1 MGIYSS
7 NTMSNYGGPSVDL
20 YSPCVQELGEGYD
33 INYTEAAIMAVA
45 ECEKMHNDMMKSI
58 GINELHYYES
68 YGEEIIYEAVDIQG
82 IFKKIKAF
90 FVKLLDK
97 VKAIFHAFVAKINS
111 LAQDNKDFANK
122 YRSEFMSKWNKVKNE
137 FEFKGYKFTIKSSI
151 SNANNSSNYTTTS
164 EINIGDLYSVTTNDN
179 ANKCLATADGSK
191 KLLEFNTGSGK
202 LLNVDE
208 FKNDDDT
215 KPPKYVDVK
224 TALNTLVSDINNN
237 SDAIDEKLRGKV
249 LHNVATDFTDGI
261 TAPDTSNTYDA
272 QEFNKELFEIFRN
285 GDSSKQKIEKK
296 DYSPSE
302 ILSFVSDSNHTIHEA
317 EKAIK
322 KVTKML
328 TDSIRAIENTEKNT
342 TKKMNNIKASDRS
355 EEKDALS
362 AWIDA
367 YVTINNFLRH
377 EKDYYTQAVGAYLTA
392 VKDKTAQYKA
402 IIAKVIA
409 GGKKMQNESYN
420 YSDYGYNNNGSYIE
434 SVIIR

>member
-20 YSPCVQELGEGYD
+20 YSPCDQELGEGYD

-111 LAQDNKDFANK
+111 LAQDNKDFVNK
-122 YRSEFMSKWNKVKNE
+122 YRTEFMSKWNKVKNE
-137 FEFKGYKFTIKSSI
+137 FEFKGYKFTMKNDIGT
-151 SNANNSSNYTTTS
+151 ANTTSNY
-164 EINIGDLYSVTTNDN
+164 NDKMNFAIGMYHTVTDTDN
-179 ANKCLATADGSK
+179 AKHCLGASGSNDENKLISLSLNTIGGLEAVSELKVNGAINYPSIK
-191 KLLEFNTGSGK
+191 K
-202 LLNVDE
+202 
-208 FKNDDDT
+208 
-215 KPPKYVDVK
+215 
-224 TALNTLVSDINNN
+224 ALNTLVSDINDNAETIN
-237 SDAIDEKLRGKV
+237 EKIRG
-249 LHNVATDFTDGI
+249 NVIKNIITDFT
-261 TAPDTSNTYDA
+261 TLTPSANTDSYDA

-285 GDSSKQKIEKK
+285 KDDSKQNIEKK

-302 ILSFVSDSNHTIHEA
+302 ILSFVSNSDHIIHEA
-317 EKAIK
+317 EKATK

-328 TDSIRAIENTEKNT
+328 TDSIKGIENTEKT
-342 TKKMNNIKASDRS
+342 STKNMNNIKNDNDK
-355 EEKDALS
+355 KDTLS

-367 YVTINNFLRH
+367 YVTINNFLKH

-420 YSDYGYNNNGSYIE
+420 YSDYGYNNGSYIE

>member
-20 YSPCVQELGEGYD
+20 YSPCDQELGEGYD

-111 LAQDNKDFANK
+111 LAQDNKDFVNK

-137 FEFKGYKFTIKSSI
+137 FEFKGYKFTMKNDIG
-151 SNANNSSNYTTTS
+151 NANTTSNYNNS
-164 EINIGDLYSVTTNDN
+164 MNFAIGMYHTVTDTDNAKKCIGTNNNNNDN
-179 ANKCLATADGSK
+179 N
-191 KLLEFNTGSGK
+191 KLLSLSLSSTGLESITELKDGNNISYPNIK
-202 LLNVDE
+202 
-208 FKNDDDT
+208 K
-215 KPPKYVDVK
+215 
-224 TALNTLVSDINNN
+224 ALNTLVSDINDNAETIN
-237 SDAIDEKLRGKV
+237 EKIRG
-249 LHNVATDFTDGI
+249 NVIKNVMTDFTTISPPNDAG
-261 TAPDTSNTYDA
+261 SYDA

-285 GDSSKQKIEKK
+285 KDDSKQNIEKK

-302 ILSFVSDSNHTIHEA
+302 ILSFVSNSDHMIHEA
-317 EKAIK
+317 ENATK

-328 TDSIRAIENTEKNT
+328 TDSIKGIENTEKT
-342 TKKMNNIKASDRS
+342 STKQMNNIKNDNDK
-355 EEKDALS
+355 KDALS